1 MGIEENKHDKKNLMM
16 ISFFNIMFTFQFI
29 SLKVFFF
36 FFFNMLS
43 LFYFLL
49 GSALCNTKIFI
60 REPMLIWAWELNV
73 SGVELSSPLF
83 SANRCILSIH
93 LTATED
99 SSNCFL

>member
-16 ISFFNIMFTFQFI
+16 ISFSNIMFTFQFI

>member
-1 MGIEENKHDKKNLMM
+1 MM
-16 ISFFNIMFTFQFI
+16 ISFSNIMFTFQFI
-29 SLKVFFF
+29 SLKVFFCF
-36 FFFNMLS
+36 FFSFNMLS

-60 REPMLIWAWELNV
+60 QEPMLIWAWELNV

>member
-16 ISFFNIMFTFQFI
+16 ISFSNIMFTFQFI

-60 REPMLIWAWELNV
+60 
-73 SGVELSSPLF
+73 
-83 SANRCILSIH
+83 
-93 LTATED
+93 
-99 SSNCFL
+99 